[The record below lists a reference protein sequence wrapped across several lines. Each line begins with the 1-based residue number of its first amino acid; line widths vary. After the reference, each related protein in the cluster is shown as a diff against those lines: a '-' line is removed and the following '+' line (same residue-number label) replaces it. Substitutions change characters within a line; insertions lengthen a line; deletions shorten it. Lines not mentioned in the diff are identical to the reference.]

1 MALYHSEGRL
11 SLSLPFPSLPSF
23 VCPWMKKSTTI
34 KSRTQ
39 KKKVYVSWHGLQ
51 LLRHKWKRC
60 RRSEFSRLFFTL
72 FDIQSARFLLGSS
85 SWDLVPLCLDA
96 HGSCCSFTRLSF
108 ILVGL
113 IFTLF
118 VRVYMLAVA
127 SLMTPFLP
135 SVAISCS
142 SLSSGR
148 KKKKRKKVNLNRSNT
163 RLQRIFFLFV
173 PTRHFRLLFCAIFLH
188 LSSYLSSQTKKKSF
202 LSIHIHVL
210 RTLLPIH
217 SSNPS
222 VLTRSL
228 FPSHHLAIALS
239 YILARN
245 GKQIQKVVW
254 TSMKTTYG

>member
-1 MALYHSEGRL
+1 M
-11 SLSLPFPSLPSF
+11 
-23 VCPWMKKSTTI
+23 VCNFCATNGKDVDGV
-34 KSRTQ
+34 R
-39 KKKVYVSWHGLQ
+39 
-51 LLRHKWKRC
+51 
-60 RRSEFSRLFFTL
+60 FSRLFFTL

-148 KKKKRKKVNLNRSNT
+148 KKKRKEKRLTSIDQTHDCKGSSFCLS
-163 RLQRIFFLFV
+163 
-173 PTRHFRLLFCAIFLH
+173 RHAIFGCCFVQFFFICH
-188 LSSYLSSQTKKKSF
+188 RTSPAKQKKNSF
-202 LSIHIHVL
+202 LSIQIHVL